1 MKYSIETLTR
11 DVMARLGEVP
21 RPQQSL
27 PSPSSD
33 FQADSQTPLSGIPW
47 PQDMMALKVRGL
59 LPEVGSRLIREAS
72 LPLEGNVGE
81 GTPCSV
87 GLEVSASLVSRLMP
101 CGLYAVEV
109 QLPEDFLRIGSAKMG
124 EWLHSV
130 SETVA
135 PRDSDWACQWS
146 SEPGIA
152 GCPTRPRAYLDSGSA
167 GLLLRL
173 VGSEGGEDALEWLRV
188 WRIPVADEEGRFRFP
203 AVIYPEL
210 VSALT
215 KRLSEEQ
222 INY

>member
-1 MKYSIETLTR
+1 MRYGIETLIS
-11 DVMARLGEVP
+11 DVMARLGEFP

-27 PSPSSD
+27 PALSSG
-33 FQADSQTPLSGIPW
+33 SGSSLSGIPG
-47 PQDMMALKVRGL
+47 PQDVVALKVRSL
-59 LPEVGSRLIREAS
+59 LPEVGSRLIREAEV
-72 LPLEGNVGE
+72 LPPPEE
-81 GTPCSV
+81 AP
-87 GLEVSASLVSRLMP
+87 ESRTCVPSLMP
-101 CGLYAVEV
+101 CGLYAAEL
-109 QLPEDFLRIGSAKMG
+109 QLPEDFLRLGSVKMG
-124 EWLHSV
+124 EWRHSV
-130 SETVA
+130 SEA
-135 PRDSDWACQWS
+135 AGPNDSGWECQWS